1 MYNVTKRSNMK
12 NTLSNLGV
20 VLFTIIL
27 VVFVSCQRQKMQ
39 EPPKEFAGA
48 KFSMKTAEQKD
59 GPIPGTSF
67 LLTTYGL
74 EVVVAQ
80 VELEK
85 VTVKFPV
92 NGVFETFTLPIENV
106 HSGFVSGQTAYL
118 TMEYLDVSSNA
129 GWRYHLNLRK

>member
-1 MYNVTKRSNMK
+1 MQTNVQTMK

-39 EPPKEFAGA
+39 EPPKEFTGA
-48 KFSMKTAEQKD
+48 KFSMKTAEQRS
-59 GPIPGTSF
+59 GPLHGVTY
-67 LLTTYGL
+67 LVTTYGL

-85 VTVKFPV
+85 ITVKFPV

-118 TMEYLDVSSNA
+118 TMEYRDMSSDA
-129 GWRYHLNLRK
+129 KWEYHLNLRK